1 MSLKHWKMV
10 QCLVPSSSLKI
21 LDTQGNFRAIW
32 SPFENRWHMNL
43 TFFYS
48 LFFLREV
55 SPTLLHMQ
63 IKLASKS
70 SQKDHLRQI
79 WESSSTFFSPF
90 CQKRASKIAKPTVKG
105 WKWNNTRWNVK
116 LNKTLQSCEVKVL
129 ILGFKQYTHYRGLH
143 SILRVGRNYFQIKIK
158 FICKIKAVF
167 SANKKWPKNLQ

>member
-1 MSLKHWKMV
+1 MRLKHWKIV

-129 ILGFKQYTHYRGLH
+129 KILGFKQYTHYRGLH
-143 SILRVGRNYFQIKIK
+143 TAYLKIISFDKFNLCRFSYFNTSRVRS
-158 FICKIKAVF
+158 F
-167 SANKKWPKNLQ
+167 S